1 MKNKVLKFF
10 VLIMAVVMALSVG
23 VMFVACGENSPYDLK
38 IAVVHKEY
46 GQRWITA
53 LARKFEEETGLVVEV
68 EANPNLQSEIPNRLQ
83 NGSDDDLFFSHG
95 ITWELYAAQGMLE
108 PLDDLYEMEVSDG
121 VTFGSKVLPQ
131 FRTAARFNDHYYKV
145 AWTNGTGG
153 LVYNKKMFE
162 DYGWSVPTVYSNP
175 ANPTCD
181 PNVGAVGLLELCE
194 VILDDTNGDVKPF
207 VWSSETYY
215 WDYVV
220 FDWWAQL
227 AGVDKIETYTQLGS
241 PEVFN
246 PTTSPEQKEALKA
259 WKNLIADHPE
269 YSMEDCAGK
278 QYTAAQMEFVTG
290 RAAMIP
296 CAQWLESGMM
306 GNYDESTCVMD
317 LMPTPFIDGAKTDE
331 NGDPIAVNYSV
342 GSTNSGDS
350 ILIPADAPHKDTAK
364 QFLVFMFR
372 DDNLKLFSEETYGV
386 QLAADY
392 SNVTLDDEATD
403 FMKSVYNI
411 NANSQ
416 KFDLLSSAMP
426 VLEGFLSL
434 DWPIEGV
441 QHYASLVADPNTDI
455 DALYQSN
462 YESIVSRWSEW
473 FE

>member
-1 MKNKVLKFF
+1 MKAKVLRML
-10 VLIMAVVMALSVG
+10 VLAMALVMALGVG
-23 VMFVACGENSPYDLK
+23 LAFSACSKADWDLK

-46 GQRWITA
+46 GQRWINA
-53 LARKFEEETGLVVEV
+53 LARKFEDETGLVVEV

-95 ITWELYAAQGMLE
+95 ITWELFTARGLLE
-108 PLDDLYEMEVSDG
+108 PLDDLYTMQVGDG
-121 VTFGSKVLPQ
+121 VTVADKVLPQ
-131 FRTAARFNDHYYKV
+131 FASASQFNGHYYKV

-162 DYGWSVPTVYSNP
+162 DRGWAVPTVYSNP
-175 ANPTCD
+175 ENPDCD
-181 PNVGAVGLLELCE
+181 PEAGEVGLMELCE
-194 VILDDTNGDVKPF
+194 KILADTDGEVKPF

-227 AGVDKIETYTQLGS
+227 AGVDAIETYTQLAS
-241 PEVFN
+241 PDVFD
-246 PTTSPEQKEALKA
+246 PAAHPEQKEALKA

-290 RAAMIP
+290 KAAMIP
-296 CAQWLESGMM
+296 CAQWLESGMT

-317 LMPTPFIDGAKTDE
+317 IMRTPYLDGAKKDE
-331 NGDPIAVNYSV
+331 SGEYIPVNYSV

-350 ILIPADAPHKDTAK
+350 IIIPADADHKDAAK
-364 QFLVFMFR
+364 QFVAFMLR

-392 SNVTLDDEATD
+392 SNVTLGDDATD
-403 FMKSVYNI
+403 FMKSVYEI
-411 NANSQ
+411 NATSQ
-416 KFDLLSSAMP
+416 KFDLLSSALP
-426 VLEGFLSL
+426 VLQGYLSL
-434 DWPIEGV
+434 DWPVEGV
-441 QHYASLVADPNTDI
+441 QHYASLVADPSTDI

-462 YESIVSRWSEW
+462 YEEIVSEWSEW
-473 FE
+473 FA